1 MSSKI
6 EKILIIYDKFIEYR
20 TNKIKIINSNPNLEN
35 VTEND
40 FNFKFWLEQQYDI
53 NYNLVLLKFQKY
65 LPKYIN

>member
-6 EKILIIYDKFIEYR
+6 EKLLIIYDKFIEYR